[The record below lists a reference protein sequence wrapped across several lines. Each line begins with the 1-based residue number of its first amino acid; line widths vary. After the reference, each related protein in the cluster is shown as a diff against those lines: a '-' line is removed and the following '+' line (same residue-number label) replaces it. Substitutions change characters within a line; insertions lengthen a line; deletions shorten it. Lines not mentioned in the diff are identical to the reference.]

1 MEKANSCGLARTK
14 SDQLVETMVAALKS
28 APSSESINGMAESG
42 GSGGSGGTLSRK
54 ASRRMMAAAS
64 PGWSGGGKNTHIRKS
79 RSAQIKVELDEV
91 GSGVALSRASSA
103 SLGLSF
109 SFTGFTLPPDE
120 IADSK
125 PFSDDDI
132 RKSLF
137 I

>member
-1 MEKANSCGLARTK
+1 MENASTSSSLARTK
-14 SDQLVETMVAALKS
+14 SDQLAVETVATTAEKS
-28 APSSESINGMAESG
+28 PPSAEG
-42 GSGGSGGTLSRK
+42 GGALSRK
-54 ASRRMMAAAS
+54 SSWRMTAAPA
-64 PGWSGGGKNTHIRKS
+64 PGGGGGGRNTYIRKA
-79 RSAQIKVELDEV
+79 RSAQLKVEVDEV

-132 RKSLF
+132 RKYNFTRS
-137 I
+137 

>member
-1 MEKANSCGLARTK
+1 MENASTSSLARTK
-14 SDQLVETMVAALKS
+14 SDQLAVETVATTAEKS
-28 APSSESINGMAESG
+28 PPSAEG
-42 GSGGSGGTLSRK
+42 GGALSRK
-54 ASRRMMAAAS
+54 SSWRMTASS
-64 PGWSGGGKNTHIRKS
+64 PGGGGGRNTYIRKA
-79 RSAQIKVELDEV
+79 RSAQLKVEVDEV

-132 RKSLF
+132 RKYNFTRS
-137 I
+137 

>member
-1 MEKANSCGLARTK
+1 MEKANTSSGGGLARTK
-14 SDQLVETMVAALKS
+14 SDQLVEALKTAS
-28 APSSESINGMAESG
+28 SSESLGVVMEEQQG
-42 GSGGSGGTLSRK
+42 GATPSRWS
-54 ASRRMMAAAS
+54 SRRLTGAS
-64 PGWSGGGKNTHIRKS
+64 PGRSGGGGRNTHIRKS
-79 RSAQIKVELDEV
+79 RSAQLKFDVDDV
-91 GSGVALSRASSA
+91 SSGAALSRASSA

-132 RKSLF
+132 RKLTL